1 MTRDTF
7 RNEILALA
15 PGESKER
22 DLTWLDWSLP
32 SAMSADG
39 KKILFS
45 EAGEGGGAGYSVYI
59 RGTDG
64 SPAVRLGEGSS
75 QDLSPDGEWA
85 LAIVHPA
92 SDPQLVAYPTGAGE
106 KKVFSKEGLSVQ
118 GASFMPDGKQILM
131 TASEPGHRPR
141 NYLRGMDG
149 SKPRAVTPEGF
160 RGGLVSSDGKFAVVA
175 GPDRKTYLYPLSGG
189 EPREVPNLD
198 QEDNWDQLSLDGRSL
213 FVHRAGEIPAKVFRL
228 DLATGK
234 KELWRTM
241 MPADAAGIGELVIG
255 PLRSGEGYYCTYN
268 RTLSDLY
275 LIEGLK

>member
-1 MTRDTF
+1 MC
-7 RNEILALA
+7 
-15 PGESKER
+15 
-22 DLTWLDWSLP
+22 
-32 SAMSADG
+32 ADG

-64 SPAVRLGEGSS
+64 SPAVRLGEGSA

-106 KKVFSKEGLSVQ
+106 PKVFSKEGLSVH
-118 GASFMPDGKQILM
+118 GASFTAGRQADSHDGERAGTSAADLP
-131 TASEPGHRPR
+131 SGHRR
-141 NYLRGMDG
+141 RQTAG
-149 SKPRAVTPEGF
+149 SDSGRVSG
-160 RGGLVSSDGKFAVVA
+160 GGLVSSDGKLAVVA

-189 EPREVPNLD
+189 SRSRFPTSTRKTTVD
-198 QEDNWDQLSLDGRSL
+198 QISLDGRFL

-234 KELWRTM
+234 KELWRTL
-241 MPADAAGIGELVIG
+241 MPADAAGVGELVIG
-255 PLRSGEGYYCTYN
+255 PLRSGEGYYYSYN

-275 LIEGLK
+275 LIDGVR